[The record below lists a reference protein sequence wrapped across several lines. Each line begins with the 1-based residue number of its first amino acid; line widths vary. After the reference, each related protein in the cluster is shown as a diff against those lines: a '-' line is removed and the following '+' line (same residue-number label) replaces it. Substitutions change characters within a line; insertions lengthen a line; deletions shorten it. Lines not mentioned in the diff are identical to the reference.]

1 MVVAGHA
8 DECLWLIGEFEEPL
22 GRAYRNDVVFL
33 PVNHKNRNMHVTNR
47 EIRTELIEHQPTHR
61 DNPVM
66 TGGDVQRRQIRG
78 LENKG
83 GRFMRR
89 CEGDKRS
96 GIAVKI

>member
-1 MVVAGHA
+1 MQQG
-8 DECLWLIGEFEEPL
+8 LEEPL

-33 PVNHKNRNMHVTNR
+33 SVNHKNRNMHITDR
-47 EIRTELIEHQPTHR
+47 EIRTELIQHQPTHR
-61 DNPVM
+61 ENPVM
-66 TGGDVQRRQIRG
+66 PGGDVQRRQIRG

-89 CEGDKRS
+89 CAVDKRS